1 MNMASEISAPS
12 FRLDG
17 KRALVTGAGRGLGL
31 AAAHAL
37 ASYGAH
43 VVLAARTLGEV
54 EAAAE
59 DIRRA
64 GGQAKAIM
72 LDVRNPDAVAD
83 TVAAHPAFHVL
94 VNNAGMNRTNDFLD
108 VTQADFDDILG
119 LNLRAAFFTAQT
131 VARRMV
137 EQQVA
142 GSIINMSSQMGHVGA
157 ATRSVYC
164 ASKWG
169 MEGMT
174 KAAAID
180 LAPHGIRINTI
191 APTFVETPLAANFL
205 KNDAFKAQVLAKI
218 KLGRIGHVDDIT
230 GAIVFLASDASSLM
244 TGTSMV
250 IDGGWT
256 AD

>member
-1 MNMASEISAPS
+1 MEESQFAPN
-12 FRLDG
+12 FRLDR
-17 KRALVTGAGRGLGL
+17 KRALITGAGRGLGL

-37 ASYGAH
+37 AHYGAE
-43 VVLAARTLGEV
+43 VVLAARTLSEV
-54 EAAAE
+54 EAAAANIVRSGGRAE
-59 DIRRA
+59 AIALDIR
-64 GGQAKAIM
+64 
-72 LDVRNPDAVAD
+72 DVEAVSEA
-83 TVAAHPAFHVL
+83 VSHRSAFHVL
-94 VNNAGMNRTNDFLD
+94 VNNAGMNRTNPFLD
-108 VTQADFDDILG
+108 VTQLDFDDIIG
-119 LNLRAAFFTAQT
+119 LNLRASFFVAQI

-137 EQQVA
+137 EQGVS

-164 ASKWG
+164 ASKWA

-180 LAPHGIRINTI
+180 LAQHKIRINTVC
-191 APTFVETPLAANFL
+191 PTFVETPLAQNFL
-205 KNDAFKAQVLAKI
+205 KNEDFRAEVLSKI

-230 GAIVFLASDASSLM
+230 GAVVFLASDASSLM
-244 TGTSMV
+244 TGSSVV

>member
-1 MNMASEISAPS
+1 MEENQVAPN

-17 KRALVTGAGRGLGL
+17 KRALITGAGRGLGL

-37 ASYGAH
+37 AHYGAE
-43 VVLAARTLGEV
+43 VVLAARTLSEV
-54 EAAAE
+54 EAAAANITRSGGRAE
-59 DIRRA
+59 AIALDIR
-64 GGQAKAIM
+64 
-72 LDVRNPDAVAD
+72 DVEAVSEA
-83 TVAAHPAFHVL
+83 VSHRSAFHVL
-94 VNNAGMNRTNDFLD
+94 VNNAGMNRTNPFLD
-108 VTQADFDDILG
+108 VTQADFDDIMG
-119 LNLRAAFFTAQT
+119 LNLRASFFVAQI

-137 EQQVA
+137 EQGVS

-164 ASKWG
+164 ASKWA

-180 LAPHGIRINTI
+180 LAPYKIRVNTVC
-191 APTFVETPLAANFL
+191 PTFVETPLAQNFL
-205 KNDAFKAQVLAKI
+205 KNEAFRAQVLSKI

-230 GAIVFLASDASSLM
+230 GAVVFLASDASSLM
-244 TGTSMV
+244 TGSSMV

>member
-1 MNMASEISAPS
+1 MEENQVAPS

-17 KRALVTGAGRGLGL
+17 KRALITGAGRGLGL

-37 ASYGAH
+37 AHYGAE
-43 VVLAARTLGEV
+43 VFLAARTLSEV
-54 EAAAE
+54 EAAAANIIRSGGRAE
-59 DIRRA
+59 AIALDIR
-64 GGQAKAIM
+64 
-72 LDVRNPDAVAD
+72 DVEAVSEA
-83 TVAAHPAFHVL
+83 VSHRSAFHVL
-94 VNNAGMNRTNDFLD
+94 VNNAGMNRTNPFLD
-108 VTQADFDDILG
+108 VTQVDFDDIIG
-119 LNLRAAFFTAQT
+119 LNLRASFFVAQI

-137 EQQVA
+137 EQGVS

-164 ASKWG
+164 ASKWA

-174 KAAAID
+174 KAVAID
-180 LAPHGIRINTI
+180 LAPHKIRVNSVC
-191 APTFVETPLAANFL
+191 PTFVETPLAQNFL
-205 KNDAFKAQVLAKI
+205 KNEAFRAEVLHKI

-230 GAIVFLASDASSLM
+230 GAVVFLASDASSLM
-244 TGTSMV
+244 TGSSMV

>member
-1 MNMASEISAPS
+1 MEESQFAPN

-17 KRALVTGAGRGLGL
+17 KRALITGAGRGLGL

-37 ASYGAH
+37 AHYGAE
-43 VVLAARTLGEV
+43 VVLAARTLSEV
-54 EAAAE
+54 EAAAANIVRSGGRAE
-59 DIRRA
+59 AIALDIR
-64 GGQAKAIM
+64 
-72 LDVRNPDAVAD
+72 DVEAVSEA
-83 TVAAHPAFHVL
+83 VSHRSAFHVL
-94 VNNAGMNRTNDFLD
+94 VNNAGMNRTNPFLD
-108 VTQADFDDILG
+108 VTQLDCADIIG
-119 LNLRAAFFTAQT
+119 LNLRASFFVAQI

-137 EQQVA
+137 EQGVS

-164 ASKWG
+164 ASKWA

-180 LAPHGIRINTI
+180 LAQHKIRINTVC
-191 APTFVETPLAANFL
+191 PTFVETPLAQNFL
-205 KNDAFKAQVLAKI
+205 KNEDFRAEVLSKI

-230 GAIVFLASDASSLM
+230 GAVVFLASDASSLM
-244 TGTSMV
+244 TGSSVV

>member
-1 MNMASEISAPS
+1 MEESQFAPN

-17 KRALVTGAGRGLGL
+17 KRALITGAGRGLGL

-37 ASYGAH
+37 AHYGAE
-43 VVLAARTLGEV
+43 VVLAARTLSEV
-54 EAAAE
+54 EAAAANIVRSGGRAE
-59 DIRRA
+59 AIALDIR
-64 GGQAKAIM
+64 
-72 LDVRNPDAVAD
+72 DVEAVSEA
-83 TVAAHPAFHVL
+83 VSHRSAFHVL
-94 VNNAGMNRTNDFLD
+94 VNNAGMNRTNPFLD
-108 VTQADFDDILG
+108 VTQLDFDDIIG
-119 LNLRAAFFTAQT
+119 LNLRASFFVAQI

-137 EQQVA
+137 EQGVS

-164 ASKWG
+164 ASKWA

-180 LAPHGIRINTI
+180 LAQHKIRINTVC
-191 APTFVETPLAANFL
+191 PTFVETPLAQNFL
-205 KNDAFKAQVLAKI
+205 KNEDFRAEVLSKI

-230 GAIVFLASDASSLM
+230 GAVVFLASDASSLM
-244 TGTSMV
+244 TGSSVV

>member
-1 MNMASEISAPS
+1 MEDNQVAPS

-17 KRALVTGAGRGLGL
+17 KRALITGAGRGLGL

-37 ASYGAH
+37 AHYGAE
-43 VVLAARTLGEV
+43 VVLAARTLSEV
-54 EAAAE
+54 EAAAANIIRSGGRAE
-59 DIRRA
+59 AIALDIR
-64 GGQAKAIM
+64 
-72 LDVRNPDAVAD
+72 DVEAVSEA
-83 TVAAHPAFHVL
+83 VSHRSAFHVL
-94 VNNAGMNRTNDFLD
+94 VNNAGMNRTNPFLN
-108 VTQADFDDILG
+108 VTQLDFDDIIG
-119 LNLRAAFFTAQT
+119 LNLRASFFVAQI

-137 EQQVA
+137 EQGVS

-164 ASKWG
+164 ASKWA

-180 LAPHGIRINTI
+180 LAPYKIRINTVC
-191 APTFVETPLAANFL
+191 PTFVETPLAQNFL
-205 KNDAFKAQVLAKI
+205 KNEAFRAEVLFKI

-230 GAIVFLASDASSLM
+230 GAVVFLASDASSLM
-244 TGTSMV
+244 TGSSMV

>member
-1 MNMASEISAPS
+1 MEENQVAPN

-17 KRALVTGAGRGLGL
+17 KRALITGAGRGLGL

-37 ASYGAH
+37 AHFGAE
-43 VVLAARTLGEV
+43 VVLAARTLSEV
-54 EAAAE
+54 EAAAAN
-59 DIRRA
+59 ITRA
-64 GGQAKAIM
+64 GGRAEAIA
-72 LDVRNPDAVAD
+72 LDIRDVSAVSEA
-83 TVAAHPAFHVL
+83 VSHSPAFHVL
-94 VNNAGMNRTNDFLD
+94 VNNAGMNRTNPFLD
-108 VTQADFDDILG
+108 VTQADFDDIMG
-119 LNLRAAFFTAQT
+119 LNLRASFFVAQI

-137 EQQVA
+137 EQGVS

-164 ASKWG
+164 ASKWA

-174 KAAAID
+174 KATAID
-180 LAPHGIRINTI
+180 LAPYKIRVNTVC
-191 APTFVETPLAANFL
+191 PTFVETPLAQNFL
-205 KNDAFKAQVLAKI
+205 KNEAFRAEVLSKI

-230 GAIVFLASDASSLM
+230 GAVVFLASDASSLM
-244 TGTSMV
+244 TGSSMI